1 MKKARNFTFA
11 PFLILSIKR
20 QLFYKLVQKKSC
32 TLQADLNHL
41 VYVDSLGVN
50 FIYLTVYLNRP
61 E

>member
-1 MKKARNFTFA
+1 MKKARNFSFA

-20 QLFYKLVQKKSC
+20 QCFFKLVQKKSC
-32 TLQADLNHL
+32 TQQADLNHL
-41 VYVDSLGVN
+41 VYFNSLGVN